1 MWGGIYSLPSVYLKS
16 FKSFNLYVCIVN
28 SKGYFVVEK
37 LGLKFPTIKLMC
49 YLHFDEYFCK

>member
-16 FKSFNLYVCIVN
+16 FKSFNLYVRIVN

-37 LGLKFPTIKLMC
+37 LGLDICIKAS
-49 YLHFDEYFCK
+49 HE